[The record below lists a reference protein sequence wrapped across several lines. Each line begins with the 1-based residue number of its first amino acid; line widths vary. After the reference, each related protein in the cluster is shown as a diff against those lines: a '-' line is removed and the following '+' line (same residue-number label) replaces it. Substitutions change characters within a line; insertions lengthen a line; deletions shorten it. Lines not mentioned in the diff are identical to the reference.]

1 MPITV
6 KEKAGPRTIAND
18 EHPLKV
24 DPAKIPGLKPA
35 FRANGTITP
44 AASSANADGAAALIL
59 AKRSLADRDGLPMLA
74 EIKGHATHSQEPQW
88 FTTAPIPAIRK
99 LLDKVGWSVGDVD
112 LFEINEAF
120 AVVAMAAQRDLGIPR
135 DKLNINGGACAL
147 GHPIGAT
154 GARLIVTLLH
164 ALEAQNLK
172 RGVAALL
179 HRRRRSHRD
188 RRGTHRALSAPAKVF
203 APGIACRN
211 WISDRHGRF
220 IAEDRYDRS
229 HRSPAPTCRKFAGN
243 FMISNWLSAALARRN
258 IHYGWVMVGVTF
270 FTALI
275 TAGTVGAPGVFIV
288 PLQHEFGW
296 TTAEISSA
304 LSIRFILF
312 GLMAPFAAALLN
324 RYGLRNVTLSAL
336 LIVASA
342 LVTSLGMTKVWQLM
356 LLWGVVIGI
365 GTGMTALV
373 LGATIAARWFAAR
386 RGLVVGILTA
396 SVATGQL
403 VFLPLLASITERVG
417 WRIALGLMCVMLAV
431 AAFAVLMLMRDR
443 PSDVGLRPF
452 GDEGTEPLPAPP
464 ASNAPIMAAA
474 LGTLRDASKQRV
486 FWILFATFFI
496 CGASTNGLVQVHLIP
511 MCLDFGIPQ
520 VQAASLLAAMG
531 VFDFFGT
538 IMSGWLS
545 DRYDNRWLLF
555 WYYGL
560 RGLSLL
566 FLPFSDFS
574 FYGLSLFAM
583 FYGLDWIATVPP
595 TVRLTAQRFGPERAN
610 LVFGWIFAGHQMGAA
625 TAAFGAGLSRTLL
638 ATYLPA
644 FFVAGALCVVAA
656 LIVLAIARP
665 PKPVAA

>member
-1 MPITV
+1 
-6 KEKAGPRTIAND
+6 
-18 EHPLKV
+18 
-24 DPAKIPGLKPA
+24 
-35 FRANGTITP
+35 
-44 AASSANADGAAALIL
+44 
-59 AKRSLADRDGLPMLA
+59 
-74 EIKGHATHSQEPQW
+74 
-88 FTTAPIPAIRK
+88 
-99 LLDKVGWSVGDVD
+99 
-112 LFEINEAF
+112 
-120 AVVAMAAQRDLGIPR
+120 
-135 DKLNINGGACAL
+135 
-147 GHPIGAT
+147 
-154 GARLIVTLLH
+154 
-164 ALEAQNLK
+164 
-172 RGVAALL
+172 
-179 HRRRRSHRD
+179 
-188 RRGTHRALSAPAKVF
+188 
-203 APGIACRN
+203 
-211 WISDRHGRF
+211 
-220 IAEDRYDRS
+220 
-229 HRSPAPTCRKFAGN
+229 
-243 FMISNWLSAALARRN
+243 MISNWLSAALARRN

-275 TAGTVGAPGVFIV
+275 SAGTVGAPGVFIV

-324 RYGLRNVTLSAL
+324 RYGLRNVTLAAQLIVVSAL
-336 LIVASA
+336 LASLA
-342 LVTSLGMTKVWQLM
+342 MTKVWQLM

-373 LGATIAARWFAAR
+373 LGATIAARWFSAR

-403 VFLPLLASITERVG
+403 VFLPLLASLTERHG
-417 WRIALGLMCVMLAV
+417 WRVALGLVCVMLCV
-431 AAFAVLMLMRDR
+431 SAFAILMIMRDR

-452 GDEGTEPLPAPP
+452 GYEGTAPLPAPP
-464 ASNAPIMAAA
+464 ASNAPILAVA
-474 LGTLRDASKQRV
+474 LGTLRDSSKSSA
-486 FWILFATFFI
+486 FWILFATFFV

-531 VFDFFGT
+531 IFDFFGT

-560 RGLSLL
+560 RGLSLV

-595 TVRLTAQRFGPERAN
+595 TVRLTAQRFGAERAN
-610 LVFGWIFAGHQMGAA
+610 LVFGWIFAGHQLGAG
-625 TAAFGAGLSRTLL
+625 TAAFGAGLSRTVY

-644 FFVAGALCVVAA
+644 FFIAGALCIIAA
-656 LIVLAIARP
+656 LIVLGISRP
-665 PKPVAA
+665 PKPATAAALASANT